1 MAQLFQPTNITP
13 DTRGAFGNGVVTI
26 DNGATIWVDV
36 CNVSWQVNGNVPMV
50 AFQIDFTKMDGTP
63 LYSTG
68 KLTDGCPFYGTG
80 QDGSPELFTFDVIQD
95 DIETSFLRKAS
106 EGLMRITQWWGDGAN
121 DSITQLSP
129 SHYIVREALVA
140 HWTVW
145 GGQPVTGRNAT
156 FTGTFSGAEQDG
168 LMWIRWVLESIT
180 YKSGR
185 ITSRRTV
192 KDTGRLYGSV
202 NPVFSY
208 DGFLPGDYW
217 LTLSGETSSGV
228 VSDLG
233 EDILHVSYDMSD
245 AGVHVVASR
254 DCNGESAVSVRWPR
268 LQSIL
273 PTSMSG
279 DITDNGRVINL
290 PTDESYITWS
300 SVNGT
305 AMNLSAPW
313 SAVWS
318 GSVTALGSELFK
330 IQTQN
335 ARYGAHVT
343 GIGGN
348 GVLLLTID
356 VQVESGPPVPPKI
369 LTLDAE
375 WNEGQVMCILTPTA
389 VYWKFIS
396 DKGASL
402 YPQEYLH
409 PSETL
414 YPGGIEGTT
423 IMILRQDIPSY
434 ITQTNITSVS
444 MYGRSSVDYFQILDH
459 AMQEAE
465 INRYLAGDVTANYG
479 IDSLF
484 YIGPR
489 GREQDYNAGN
499 YPEAL
504 QNGTSIQIYRK
515 SNDSSVLEYAGKMNA
530 GAENEFLDYVARS
543 QQGPY
548 TYYMYVLS
556 SDKYINVPSVS
567 NEVNPCF
574 WDWTVL
580 SCTENTDGSYSVQ
593 ASYRFGKNL
602 QSGNISNNNQPGI
615 FQNFTPYP
623 TVMIAPQNY
632 QGGTLQSLI
641 GVTKDGEY
649 SDTIDL
655 RDAIY
660 NLSLTTNALFL
671 KNRKGDLMRIRP
683 SGEINMETM
692 DNTRQQALTVSF
704 PWVEVGDASG
714 VAIYGTGGAS

>member
-13 DTRGAFGNGVVTI
+13 DTRGAFGNGTI
-26 DNGATIWVDV
+26 LKSSGENTYFE
-36 CNVSWQVNGNVPMV
+36 VSWQINGNTPMT
-50 AFQIDFTKMDGTP
+50 AYKIDFLDMSGT
-63 LYSTG
+63 LLLSTG
-68 KLTDGCPFYGTG
+68 KLELATPVYGTLP
-80 QDGSPELFTFDVIQD
+80 DGNPNLYYHEFGPIPNTSPFFQQT
-95 DIETSFLRKAS
+95 
-106 EGLMRITQWWGDGAN
+106 EGLMRITQWWGSGEN
-121 DSITQLSP
+121 DFVEQLSP
-129 SHYIVREALVA
+129 SHYIVRNSPRVVISSTSGSGATRVESF
-140 HWTVW
+140 
-145 GGQPVTGRNAT
+145 TGRIY
-156 FTGTFSGAEQDG
+156 GADEDG
-168 LMWIRWVLESIT
+168 IMWIRWVLTNSL
-180 YKSGR
+180 
-185 ITSRRTV
+185 TSEV
-192 KDTGRLYGSV
+192 IKDTGRLYGSV
-202 NPVFSY
+202 EPTFTY
-208 DGFLPGDYW
+208 DGFLPGTYE
-217 LTLSGETSSGV
+217 LELSIETSIGIQASSTFPIYV
-228 VSDLG
+228 N
-233 EDILHVSYDMSD
+233 YDMSD
-245 AGVHVVASR
+245 AGVIVVASR

-268 LQSIL
+268 LQSIPL
-273 PTSMSG
+273 SSMSG
-279 DITDNGRVINL
+279 TVSDDGTVINL
-290 PTDESYITWS
+290 PTDNSFLTWNT
-300 SVNGT
+300 VNGSS
-305 AMNLSAPW
+305 MRLNAPW
-313 SAVWS
+313 SAIWS
-318 GSVTALGSELFK
+318 GSVTALGGNIFE

-335 ARYGAHVT
+335 ARYSAYVT

-348 GVLLLTID
+348 GALIMLVD
-356 VQVESGPPVPPKI
+356 VRTESGPPVPPKI

-423 IMILRQDIPSY
+423 IMILRQDIPSDVM
-434 ITQTNITSVS
+434 QTSITSVS
-444 MYGRSSVDYFQILDH
+444 LYGRSSVDYFQILDH

-499 YPEAL
+499 YPESL
-504 QNGTSIQIYRK
+504 RSGTKIQIYRK
-515 SNDSSVLEYAGKMNA
+515 SNDSSVLEYAGKINV
-530 GAENEFLDYVARS
+530 GRGNKILDYAVRS

-615 FQNFTPYP
+615 FKNFTPYP

-660 NLSLTTNALFL
+660 SLSLTTNVLFL
-671 KNRKGDLMRIRP
+671 KNRKGDLLRIRP
-683 SGEINMETM
+683 SGEISMETM